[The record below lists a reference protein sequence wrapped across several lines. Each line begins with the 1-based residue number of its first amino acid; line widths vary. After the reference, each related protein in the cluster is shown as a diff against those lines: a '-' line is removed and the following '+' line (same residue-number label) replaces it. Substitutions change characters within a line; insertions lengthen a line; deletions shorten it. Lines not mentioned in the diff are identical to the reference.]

1 MSTLTNIALS
11 YATPFP
17 PHPTPSPSFTLSTTL
32 ISHSPFS
39 TLLSFAHSPA
49 LPFLPPYLPLLPL
62 FLCSPSSYMTSDAV
76 LSPPDLEKLRT
87 FLVAEQASLTKRRE
101 ELLQK
106 LGSLRPPGAS
116 KVAMYEWN
124 ESAEKLHQQLP
135 RLLY

>member
-1 MSTLTNIALS
+1 MA
-11 YATPFP
+11 
-17 PHPTPSPSFTLSTTL
+17 
-32 ISHSPFS
+32 
-39 TLLSFAHSPA
+39 
-49 LPFLPPYLPLLPL
+49 
-62 FLCSPSSYMTSDAV
+62 SDAV

-124 ESAEKLHQQLP
+124 ESAEKLHQQLG
-135 RLLY
+135 RQVVSIDV